1 MKKIL
6 IYCNF
11 AIIMVLMPQW
21 CFSQCH
27 SKAKVETCASK
38 LGDFKFLKAY
48 EIDADKFKSGD
59 KSIKKEFS
67 YVFSKN
73 TMYKLVLCDGS
84 GEGNISLIATIFD
97 TNRKLKGSS
106 YDKKKKK
113 KYSQIGYQC
122 TATGIYY
129 ISFSYDGIQPPSD
142 CSLCILGFKK

>member
-1 MKKIL
+1 MKKAF
-6 IYCNF
+6 IYL
-11 AIIMVLMPQW
+11 IMVFITQW
-21 CFSQCH
+21 GFSQCH
-27 SKAKVETCASK
+27 NKAKVEKCASK

-48 EIDADKFKSGD
+48 EINTDKFKSGD
-59 KSIKKEFS
+59 KNIKKEFS

-84 GEGNISLIATIFD
+84 TDGNISMIANIYD
-97 TNRKLKGSS
+97 TNRKLKISS

-129 ISFSYDGIQPPSD
+129 MSFSYVGVKPPSD
-142 CSLCILGFKK
+142 CSLCVLGFKK